1 MLIRVAMN
9 KEDWEEVAHV
19 VEKHLKSQDSD
30 KANFK
35 NPGQTNRLTRALNT
49 IRRMLQ
55 EQTATLE
62 KPRDASENKENNQE
76 ST

>member
-9 KEDWEEVAHV
+9 KEDWEEVARV
-19 VEKHLKSQDSD
+19 VEMHLKSQESD
-30 KANFK
+30 KTSFK
-35 NPGQTNRLTRALNT
+35 NPGQTNRLNRALNT

-62 KPRDASENKENNQE
+62 KPRDAAKIQENNQE